1 MGLGGLGMW
10 EMIMIFL
17 VVLLLFGA
25 KRLPEIGSSL
35 GKGIREFKGSIKEIE
50 KEVKAVG
57 DEPSRDAVPS
67 PSDSSGEKEEGPR
80 RLTTTPT
87 YDSGVSQPGG
97 VPTQQDANEDGAEAE
112 GSEADG
118 SEADGSEA
126 DGPEADGLAAEVS
139 EEEVPK
145 G

>member
-50 KEVKAVG
+50 KEVKAVE
-57 DEPSRDAVPS
+57 EPSRDAVSPASPPS
-67 PSDSSGEKEEGPR
+67 GQQDEGPR
-80 RLTTTPT
+80 RLTTTPGPEAAPT
-87 YDSGVSQPGG
+87 HGGG
-97 VPTQQDANEDGAEAE
+97 VPAHPGASQEIPRQETEQADETDETDETNE
-112 GSEADG
+112 
-118 SEADGSEA
+118 
-126 DGPEADGLAAEVS
+126 PV
-139 EEEVPK
+139 
-145 G
+145 